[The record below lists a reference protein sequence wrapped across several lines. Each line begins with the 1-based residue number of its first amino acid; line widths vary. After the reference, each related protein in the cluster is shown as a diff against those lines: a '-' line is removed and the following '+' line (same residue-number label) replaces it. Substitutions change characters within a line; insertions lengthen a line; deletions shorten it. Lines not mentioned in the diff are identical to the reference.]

1 MEHANL
7 QTVLLKKLWPVRWL
21 WLALC
26 LVLTSCVPTQWDY
39 LIEATDRAI
48 QEDVE
53 NHLGAPHSI
62 KVLEEHNSLW
72 TYRYEV
78 TSSWRGKRGD
88 MVGGLPCTEYVLNF
102 DGQKILRYW
111 VRQPC

>member
-1 MEHANL
+1 MRRSADIRK
-7 QTVLLKKLWPVRWL
+7 VLGVLVAT
-21 WLALC
+21 ALGSI
-26 LVLTSCVPTQWDY
+26 LVSCVPTQWEY
-39 LIEATDRAI
+39 LIEAADRAT
-48 QEDVE
+48 EDDVKARFGPP
-53 NHLGAPHSI
+53 LLTKS
-62 KVLEEHNSLW
+62 LEEGGSVW
-72 TYRYEV
+72 TYRYEE